1 MNHTDREDRLH
12 GYSERGVVNAV
23 FETIAVHPDGNELLD
38 DLLRKLVLWENRHS
52 VCRLSLRKDRL
63 VDFDIYIEPSLS
75 DFGDPDVL
83 VFAKYQDLDDE
94 RTWWETYFI
103 EAKME
108 PFLMSSPP
116 TMEELVPPKSP
127 GSGSGGTFDR
137 PPDYRLLAEFLTGCD
152 FGSFLSKG
160 SLEGLWRS
168 LVGRAIPE
176 RSFYQTNASTI
187 LHELFLKFRFWESH
201 LQGSE
206 KLAPGSRW
214 YEGFKAYVPPAT
226 AAKKERKRKVGDD
239 PVVLRL
245 FHRLR
250 KQGSLAR
257 FVSLTTDPP
266 PAPELTEELAWPL
279 GVAVAERFLK
289 MSEWNDSDPE
299 WPRSNPAGSWYKMS
313 SLLSWRDVW
322 DWADRHNLSRVQNCL
337 TENEEKFTFWPQAA
351 AAGSMDKLLAFM
363 RLRDDGADWTVADR
377 IHPWRATLRRNGKSS
392 LHVAPEMG
400 FTKGYRIQVG
410 TAGEDVENVEHVMNV
425 LRNRGM
431 PTLFR
436 VSLDQNGNVEQTWA
450 GGCLDCLSGALQTG
464 DATERSSS
472 RGKRH

>member
-1 MNHTDREDRLH
+1 MNLTHREDRLH

-23 FETIAVHPDGNELLD
+23 FETIAAHPDGVELLD
-38 DLLRKLVLWENRHS
+38 DLLRKMVLWENRHS
-52 VCRLSLRKDRL
+52 VCRLSHREDRL

-75 DFGDPDVL
+75 DFGNPDVL
-83 VFAKYQDLDDE
+83 VLAQYQNHEDGQ
-94 RTWWETYFI
+94 TWWETFFI

-116 TMEELVPPKSP
+116 TKEELVPTEPP
-127 GSGSGGTFDR
+127 GNGSGGTSDR
-137 PPDYRLLAEFLTGCD
+137 PPDYRLLAEFLTGCN

-160 SLEGLWRS
+160 SLEALWHS

-176 RSFYQTNASTI
+176 RGFYQTNASTI

-201 LQGSE
+201 LRGLE
-206 KLAPGSRW
+206 ELAPGSQW
-214 YEGFKAYVPPAT
+214 HKGFRAYVPPEI
-226 AAKKERKRKVGDD
+226 AAEKDRHRRVGSD

-266 PAPELTEELAWPL
+266 PAPELTEEGAWPL
-279 GVAVAERFLK
+279 GMAVAERFLK
-289 MSEWNDSDPE
+289 MSEWNDGDLG
-299 WPRSNPAGSWYKMS
+299 WPRGNPAGSWYKMS
-313 SLLSWRDVW
+313 SLLSWHDVW
-322 DWADRHNLSRVQNCL
+322 DWADRHHLSRVRNCL
-337 TENEEKFTFWPQAA
+337 AENEEKFAFWPQAA
-351 AAGSMDKLLAFM
+351 GAGSMDKLLAF
-363 RLRDDGADWTVADR
+363 LRERDEGADWTAADR
-377 IHPWRATLRRNGKSS
+377 THPWRSTLRRNGKSC
-392 LHVAPEMG
+392 LHVAPEVG

-410 TAGEDVENVEHVMNV
+410 TAGEDVESVEHVVNV

-436 VSLDQNGNVEQTWA
+436 VSLDQNENVVA
-450 GGCLDCLSGALQTG
+450 DADGSLDRLTSALQAG
-464 DATERSSS
+464 DATGRHAHK
-472 RGKRH
+472 GKRH